1 LQHPERID
9 RGAEDSEYTHKL
21 LSWLSVA
28 LKPIGDIL
36 IQENGSDSH
45 KLLERLILTSSVA
58 FKCIRHLQA
67 HSIPHGEQLDP
78 NVLLSTIAYTDLED
92 PWTTETLREEA
103 EQVLSCHKK
112 QLTSNEFI
120 VNHVLLGF
128 IRPLFSESQPS
139 SVTSQGRKAINQTVR
154 KPDHLRDLDASKKPW
169 KFREVSTMAVL
180 RWSIQ
185 NMDVSILTRKSVD
198 TADKILQDNMIHK
211 NWHLCIP
218 PLLTLLDDPSTVVRV
233 RGLHILRE
241 MLGRIPPNV
250 LQQAG
255 LGEVF
260 EDAVIPTLLF
270 LPTLTPVEESLSLLK
285 NDRSDRLKFL
295 DRVMRQGVLQGFM
308 HSGENVKIAELL
320 VNEATTLFENMGIH
334 AVKYLKVG
342 HDSSS
347 AAV

>member
-1 LQHPERID
+1 
-9 RGAEDSEYTHKL
+9 
-21 LSWLSVA
+21 
-28 LKPIGDIL
+28 
-36 IQENGSDSH
+36 
-45 KLLERLILTSSVA
+45 
-58 FKCIRHLQA
+58 
-67 HSIPHGEQLDP
+67 
-78 NVLLSTIAYTDLED
+78 
-92 PWTTETLREEA
+92 
-103 EQVLSCHKK
+103 
-112 QLTSNEFI
+112 
-120 VNHVLLGF
+120 
-128 IRPLFSESQPS
+128 
-139 SVTSQGRKAINQTVR
+139 
-154 KPDHLRDLDASKKPW
+154 
-169 KFREVSTMAVL
+169 
-180 RWSIQ
+180 
-185 NMDVSILTRKSVD
+185 MDVSILTRKSVD

-285 NDRSDRLKFL
+285 SAYLALLALADVRYPSKNDRSDRLKFL